1 MLHCNVFFNGEVDS
15 SHADMILKELGLVMM
30 FADAIIDGDCF
41 PCDLYDGFE
50 SLSIIEK
57 IELYSEFGDAATD
70 TICT

>member
-1 MLHCNVFFNGEVDS
+1 
-15 SHADMILKELGLVMM
+15 MILKELGLVMM